1 MVAPRHFTF
10 WIAAFPDVNRPLGGI
25 KQLHRTCECIQ
36 EIGYEV
42 FLIQDSENY
51 HPSWFNSRVNT
62 INRDTWFKRA
72 SSLDPLSNFL
82 ILPETLVPVS
92 LHWAP
97 SIKRIIFNQ
106 NTSYTYGLYNSQR
119 LYKISRI
126 NEYYRSDNVA
136 QVWCVSE
143 YDNNFLIDLAAIPGC
158 KVKQIANFVDTSE
171 IQPEFTNLHQIS
183 YMPRKNPRHSS
194 ILLNCL
200 SSSDLLKEWK
210 VVSIDK
216 MNQSDVFKVL
226 SDSSIFLSF
235 GYPEGF
241 GLPVAE
247 AMSLGCVVVGYSGL
261 GGSELFDIGKEFGT
275 SYDVAF
281 GDLTGFKKSI
291 HTAISTFT
299 TDLFFAHKLEKVS
312 ELIRSKYSKSS
323 MIDSLSN
330 AIDSL

>member
-136 QVWCVSE
+136 QVWCAL
-143 YDNNFLIDLAAIPGC
+143 NMIITFL
-158 KVKQIANFVDTSE
+158 
-171 IQPEFTNLHQIS
+171 
-183 YMPRKNPRHSS
+183 
-194 ILLNCL
+194 
-200 SSSDLLKEWK
+200 
-210 VVSIDK
+210 
-216 MNQSDVFKVL
+216 
-226 SDSSIFLSF
+226 
-235 GYPEGF
+235 
-241 GLPVAE
+241 
-247 AMSLGCVVVGYSGL
+247 
-261 GGSELFDIGKEFGT
+261 
-275 SYDVAF
+275 
-281 GDLTGFKKSI
+281 
-291 HTAISTFT
+291 
-299 TDLFFAHKLEKVS
+299 
-312 ELIRSKYSKSS
+312 
-323 MIDSLSN
+323 
-330 AIDSL
+330 